1 MAVLLTIL
9 TDPRDPTPRRTLA
22 LPPNTSILKSAHAA
36 SIEITATCGGRGR
49 CTSCR
54 VKFVAGTIP
63 PPTIMDEIQ
72 LGNDLVREGYRLSC
86 QCVPSEAVT
95 VQVAPPLEERAFQ
108 ILGAGPGVVGM
119 GRVTLDSGIR
129 KQVVKVSLPREEHHQ
144 ISDLEQLAAA
154 LGVTPTDVGLAVLQ
168 GLPAALRDDP
178 AGVTVTTFAPPGGRG
193 SERVVA
199 VERGDTA
206 GMKFGLA
213 VDIGTTSVVSTL
225 IELDS
230 GEQLASVSSL
240 NPQAVFGGDLMSRI
254 AFAQFDPGNLRKLHT
269 RIIGL
274 LNRHIE
280 ETCRQSGVL
289 AKWIYKVVVVGNTC
303 MHHLLLGIDPS
314 FVGLAP
320 YAPVMRHALVL
331 PARELFLKVAP
342 EARVC
347 LLPLVAGFVGADAVA
362 VALAT
367 RIYEG
372 AAIRIAVDIGTNGEV
387 ILGSRDRLWACSAPA
402 GPALEGAQIRH
413 GMRGALGAIDRVT
426 VDDDLHVHTIGE
438 ADGLGIC
445 GSGLIDLVAG
455 LLDAG
460 VIDWTG
466 LIQVESRAPHRAD
479 PAPSGGADPLRR
491 QRGGARRPAL
501 PRLRDRAPARGER
514 GGAHRAC
521 LARRPP
527 GLRADLR
534 RGHELPATRMSR
546 VIAAKLV
553 GLEVGAVSQTI
564 DPRWLMA
571 YAAALGETDPRYYD
585 TSAPSGP
592 LAHPLFAVCY
602 EWAVALTVRSKTI
615 KPELMPLGVHT
626 THHLVIHRR
635 PQAGDRLLT
644 RGQLLTVRPSRSG
657 TLVVI
662 RYSTVDRNGRPVTT
676 TDYGSVFRGVTTD
689 GKASVA
695 VQPLERLEPPA
706 GDEIRWSAAVPVA
719 TQAAHV
725 YSECARIWNPIHTD
739 IAAARAAG
747 LPGLILHGTATLALA
762 VSQLVRHDLAGDAT
776 RVTALAARLT
786 GMVPMPSTFTV
797 RGRGRAGDLIAFDA
811 VTERGEPV
819 LSDGVLRVL

>member
-314 FVGLAP
+314 HVGLAP

-413 GMRGALGAIDRVT
+413 GMRGALGAIDRVA
-426 VDDDLHVHTIGE
+426 VDDDIHVHTIGE
-438 ADGLGIC
+438 ADPLGIC
-445 GSGLIDLVAG
+445 GSGLIDLLAG
-455 LLDAG
+455 LLDTG

-466 LIQVESRAPHRAD
+466 LIRVEAREALPPKLRERVVMRGEERQVIVLRPGEAGARQEVVLTQDDVRQVQLAKGAI
-479 PAPSGGADPLRR
+479 ASGVAMLQHVASVSDETVAELMLAGGFGNYVSIASALRIGLIPPLPKEKIRYVGNAASLGAQLCLVSETER
-491 QRGGARRPAL
+491 QRAESVAARI
-501 PRLRDRAPARGER
+501 E
-514 GGAHRAC
+514 HVS
-521 LARRPP
+521 LA
-527 GLRADLR
+527 
-534 RGHELPATRMSR
+534 
-546 VIAAKLV
+546 
-553 GLEVGAVSQTI
+553 
-564 DPRWLMA
+564 
-571 YAAALGETDPRYYD
+571 
-585 TSAPSGP
+585 
-592 LAHPLFAVCY
+592 AHPDFERIFVDAMNF
-602 EWAVALTVRSKTI
+602 
-615 KPELMPLGVHT
+615 P
-626 THHLVIHRR
+626 R
-635 PQAGDRLLT
+635 PG
-644 RGQLLTVRPSRSG
+644 
-657 TLVVI
+657 
-662 RYSTVDRNGRPVTT
+662 
-676 TDYGSVFRGVTTD
+676 
-689 GKASVA
+689 
-695 VQPLERLEPPA
+695 
-706 GDEIRWSAAVPVA
+706 
-719 TQAAHV
+719 
-725 YSECARIWNPIHTD
+725 
-739 IAAARAAG
+739 
-747 LPGLILHGTATLALA
+747 
-762 VSQLVRHDLAGDAT
+762 
-776 RVTALAARLT
+776 
-786 GMVPMPSTFTV
+786 
-797 RGRGRAGDLIAFDA
+797 
-811 VTERGEPV
+811 
-819 LSDGVLRVL
+819 

>member
-36 SIEITATCGGRGR
+36 SIEFTATCGGRGR

-426 VDDDLHVHTIGE
+426 VDDDIHVHTIGE
-438 ADGLGIC
+438 ADPLGIC
-445 GSGLIDLVAG
+445 GSGLIDLLAG
-455 LLDAG
+455 LLDTG

-466 LIQVESRAPHRAD
+466 LIRVEAREALPPKLRERVVMRGEERQVIVLRPGEAGARQEVVLTQDDVRQVQLAKGAI
-479 PAPSGGADPLRR
+479 ASGVAMLQHVASVSDETVAELMLAGGFGNYVSIASALRIGLIPPLPKEKIRYVGNAASLGAQLCLVSETER
-491 QRGGARRPAL
+491 QRAESVAARI
-501 PRLRDRAPARGER
+501 E
-514 GGAHRAC
+514 HVS
-521 LARRPP
+521 LA
-527 GLRADLR
+527 
-534 RGHELPATRMSR
+534 
-546 VIAAKLV
+546 
-553 GLEVGAVSQTI
+553 
-564 DPRWLMA
+564 
-571 YAAALGETDPRYYD
+571 
-585 TSAPSGP
+585 
-592 LAHPLFAVCY
+592 AHPDFERIFVEAMNF
-602 EWAVALTVRSKTI
+602 
-615 KPELMPLGVHT
+615 P
-626 THHLVIHRR
+626 R
-635 PQAGDRLLT
+635 PG
-644 RGQLLTVRPSRSG
+644 
-657 TLVVI
+657 
-662 RYSTVDRNGRPVTT
+662 
-676 TDYGSVFRGVTTD
+676 
-689 GKASVA
+689 
-695 VQPLERLEPPA
+695 
-706 GDEIRWSAAVPVA
+706 
-719 TQAAHV
+719 
-725 YSECARIWNPIHTD
+725 
-739 IAAARAAG
+739 
-747 LPGLILHGTATLALA
+747 
-762 VSQLVRHDLAGDAT
+762 
-776 RVTALAARLT
+776 
-786 GMVPMPSTFTV
+786 
-797 RGRGRAGDLIAFDA
+797 
-811 VTERGEPV
+811 
-819 LSDGVLRVL
+819 